1 MKFISELNK
10 MIIGPSDLR
19 KTFNYFFDCVENS
32 KINELSKILSTR
44 KVKDSTELTFMLKNI
59 QTTLSE
65 FFKQEIN
72 IEKFTLFLIPH
83 KKFIHGF
90 CTVKDNAMPIPI
102 LYFSDVKV
110 GAFALTENNSNTNY
124 FRFALAEVG
133 RSMQSH

>member
-10 MIIGPSDLR
+10 MVVGPSDLN
-19 KTFNYFFDCVENS
+19 KTFNCFFDICESTNLHEIS
-32 KINELSKILSTR
+32 KMLST
-44 KVKDSTELTFMLKNI
+44 KKIKENKELTIMLKNI

-65 FFKQEIN
+65 FFKQEIS

-83 KKFIHGF
+83 KKFFHGF
-90 CTVKDNAMPIPI
+90 CTIQDNAMPIPV

-110 GAFALTENNSNTNY
+110 GAFALTGKNFNASY

-133 RSMQSH
+133 QSMQSH